1 MIALQLAVSRSPVAL
16 LTRSIVKT
24 NISDM
29 KTVETLSSPRRAAC
43 ILLHPL
49 RPRIL
54 AQAREPVS
62 AAELAR
68 RLGQPRQRVN
78 YHVRQLARE
87 GLLEAVGQQR
97 RRNMVEQQYQASAR
111 AYVMAA
117 GVLGEAAPSAAGAQD
132 EAAAEQLLALC
143 GRAQHDLAQLIDAA
157 NDAGV
162 RVRTVSMH
170 GDVGFQS
177 AAQRAA
183 FMRELTGAINGV
195 VARYHDVGSSGSF
208 RFLLGCYPIPE

>member
-1 MIALQLAVSRSPVAL
+1 M
-16 LTRSIVKT
+16 
-24 NISDM
+24 SDM
-29 KTVETLSSPRRAAC
+29 KTVETLTSPRRAAC

-49 RPRIL
+49 RPQIL

-62 AAELAR
+62 ASELAR

-87 GLLEAVGQQR
+87 GLLQAVGQRR

-117 GVLGEAAPSAAGAQD
+117 GVLGEAAHSAAVTQD
-132 EAAAEQLLALC
+132 AAAAEQLLALC

-157 NDAGV
+157 DDAGV

-170 GDVGFQS
+170 GAVSFAS
-177 AAQRAA
+177 AVQRAA

-195 VARYHDVGSSGSF
+195 VARYTDAGAGGAF

>member
-1 MIALQLAVSRSPVAL
+1 
-16 LTRSIVKT
+16 
-24 NISDM
+24 M
-29 KTVETLSSPRRAAC
+29 KSVETLTSPRRAAC

-54 AQAREPVS
+54 ALAREPVS
-62 AAELAR
+62 ASELAR

-97 RRNMVEQQYQASAR
+97 RRNMVEQPYQASAR
-111 AYVMAA
+111 AYIVAT
-117 GVLGEAAPSAAGAQD
+117 GVLGEAAHHPAVAQD
-132 EAAAEQLLALC
+132 DAAAEQLVALC
-143 GRAQHDLAQLIDAA
+143 SRAQHDLARLIDAA
-157 NDAGV
+157 DDAGV
-162 RVRTVSMH
+162 RVRTISLH
-170 GDVGFQS
+170 GDVSFQS

-195 VARYHDVGSSGSF
+195 VARYNDAGSGGAF